1 MCCGKRDKKNG
12 KSVYKVLSDSE
23 LIVRQTELK
32 EDLDCAIAEAAVHGT
47 ISGGVLIVG
56 ACTGT
61 APVLIPGIIATTV
74 ASVIASSKAVRI
86 QICLED
92 IVNVIRNRKKLS

>member
-1 MCCGKRDKKNG
+1 MCCGKRNKKNG
-12 KSVYKVLSDSE
+12 KSVYKALSDSE

-32 EDLDCAIAEAAVHGT
+32 EDLDCAIAEAAAHGT

-61 APVLIPGIIATTV
+61 APLLIPGIIATTA
-74 ASVIASSKAVRI
+74 ASAIASSKAVRM
-86 QICLED
+86 QVRLED
-92 IVNVIRNRKKLS
+92 VVKAIRDRKKLS